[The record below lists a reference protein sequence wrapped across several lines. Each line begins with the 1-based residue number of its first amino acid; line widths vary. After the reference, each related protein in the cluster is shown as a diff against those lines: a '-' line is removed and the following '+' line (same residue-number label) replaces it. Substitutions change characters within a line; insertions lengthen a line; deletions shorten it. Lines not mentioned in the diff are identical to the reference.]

1 MLTAGACRFR
11 PCADRI
17 LASSTCLRLPSL
29 FTRLRAESLLATR
42 RMLNQSRRAGTVRTA
57 AVAVSLGREQSLV
70 CCPMTDPVCRASP
83 CAVCRHARLGQNA
96 LLKGFSDDVLKEIM
110 RYLNTW
116 DTRYNNWNVSLYPE
130 HTAVDI
136 NGGHKSTVIASCA
149 FRKGVHYWEITVS
162 DMRTICVGVC
172 EMPRNARSLG
182 DRWLGEVGY
191 AICSSMHSGGTAFLW
206 SKDQLST
213 QTVKGFSAGTGQ
225 RIGCVSVCESLC
237 VRAVLACVCMCAR
250 AGRG

>member
-1 MLTAGACRFR
+1 M
-11 PCADRI
+11 
-17 LASSTCLRLPSL
+17 
-29 FTRLRAESLLATR
+29 
-42 RMLNQSRRAGTVRTA
+42 RTA
-57 AVAVSLGREQSLV
+57 AIAASLGRQQSHV
-70 CCPMTDPVCRASP
+70 CCAMTDPVCRASP
-83 CAVCRHARLGQNA
+83 CAACRHARLGQNA

-149 FRKGVHYWEITVS
+149 FRKGVHYWEVTVS

-225 RIGCVSVCESLC
+225 RIGCVCVCVCVCAC
-237 VRAVLACVCMCAR
+237 VRAPCLHAFVCACVRGEDESMTGTG
-250 AGRG
+250 GRTPVPQHRCIHVASSPSS